1 MTPRVL
7 SKVMEAVENFMA
19 PGRVMLTERAAVTTA
34 KDSSGRPRNRRVTA
48 VAVVAFALLTLS
60 LSRQSAAQ
68 SQFTFTAERKQI
80 SIGSGLSYPAWTYN
94 GSVPGPLMRV
104 QQGDDVKI
112 TLINHTTDAHGI
124 YTHAA
129 QLNDESFAAP
139 LGVNQLSYRF
149 SAQVP
154 GVFDY
159 HCTAEPVLDHIAE
172 GMYGMMIVDPKNGW
186 PNGKANEVMLVQGEF
201 YGKPDAHGF
210 VRPDHSKMIEGQPD
224 FVVFNGRMSHYDVG
238 HPIPIKIGELV
249 RIFFIN
255 IGPNLFSDFHVVGA
269 LFSTVYRSGNPAD
282 ALHDLQSFEVG
293 PGDGAVFEFKVYHPG
308 TYMFMDHSMG
318 HAYKGAMGIF
328 RAAP

>member
-1 MTPRVL
+1 METVED
-7 SKVMEAVENFMA
+7 SMVAGCVMV
-19 PGRVMLTERAAVTTA
+19 TERSTLTGGKCSSHRRNHITIPLAVITL
-34 KDSSGRPRNRRVTA
+34 
-48 VAVVAFALLTLS
+48 ALLIPS
-60 LSRQSAAQ
+60 LSRPSTAG
-68 SQFTFTAERKQI
+68 SEFTFTAERNQI

-94 GSVPGPLMRV
+94 GTVPGPLMRV

-112 TLINHTTDAHGI
+112 SLINHTTDAHGI

-129 QLNDESFAAP
+129 QLNDENFAAP

-186 PNGKANEVMLVQGEF
+186 PDGKAREVMLVQGEF
-201 YGKPDAHGF
+201 YGTPDSHGL
-210 VRPDHSKMIEGQPD
+210 VRPDHSKMVEGQPD
-224 FVVFNGRMSHYDVG
+224 FVVFNGRMSRYDVN
-238 HPIPIKIGELV
+238 HPIPIKVGELV

-255 IGPNLFSDFHVVGA
+255 IGPNLFSDFHVIGA
-269 LFSTVYRSGNPAD
+269 LFGTVYRSGNPAD
-282 ALHDLQSFEVG
+282 VLHNIQTFEVG

-308 TYMFMDHSMG
+308 TYTFMDHAMG

-328 RAAP
+328 HATQ

>member
-1 MTPRVL
+1 MT
-7 SKVMEAVENFMA
+7 S
-19 PGRVMLTERAAVTTA
+19 GREMLTEPLAFTNSKHHNYTTI
-34 KDSSGRPRNRRVTA
+34 P
-48 VAVVAFALLTLS
+48 VAVVVVMLLVLCLS
-60 LSRQSAAQ
+60 HPAGAQ
-68 SQFTFTAERKQI
+68 SNFTFTAERNQI
-80 SIGSGLSYPAWTYN
+80 SIGLGLSYPAWTYN
-94 GSVPGPLMRV
+94 GTVPGPLMRV
-104 QQGDDVKI
+104 RQGNDVKI

-172 GMYGMMIVDPKNGW
+172 GMYGMMIVDPKQGW
-186 PNGKANEVMLVQGEF
+186 PNGEAHEVMLVQGEF
-201 YGKPDAHGF
+201 YGTPGVLGL
-210 VRPDHSKMIEGQPD
+210 VRPDHSKMVAGQPD
-224 FVVFNGRMSHYDVG
+224 FVVFNGRIGRYDVG
-238 HPIPIKIGELV
+238 HPIPIKVGELV

-282 ALHDLQSFEVG
+282 ALHDIQTFEVG
-293 PGDGAVFEFKVYHPG
+293 PGDGAVFELRVYHPG
-308 TYMFMDHSMG
+308 TYMFMDHAMG

-328 RAAP
+328 RAAQ

>member
-1 MTPRVL
+1 MALSRVIL
-7 SKVMEAVENFMA
+7 FERPTLTGTKYGS
-19 PGRVMLTERAAVTTA
+19 GRRRNYKAIAAAVA
-34 KDSSGRPRNRRVTA
+34 A
-48 VAVVAFALLTLS
+48 LALLMPS
-60 LSRQSAAQ
+60 LSHPLAAQ
-68 SQFTFTAERKQI
+68 SEFTFTAERKQI
-80 SIGSGLSYPAWTYN
+80 SIGSGLSYPAWTYS

-104 QQGDDVKI
+104 HQGDDVKI
-112 TLINHTTDAHGI
+112 TLVNHTTDAHGI

-139 LGVNQLSYRF
+139 LGVNQLTYRF

-186 PNGKANEVMLVQGEF
+186 PNGKAREVMLVQGEF
-201 YGKPDAHGF
+201 YGTPDAHGL
-210 VRPDHSKMIEGQPD
+210 VRPDHSKMVEGQPD
-224 FVVFNGRMSHYDVG
+224 FVVFNGRMSLYDVS
-238 HPIPIKIGELV
+238 HPIPIKVGELV

-269 LFSTVYRSGNPAD
+269 LFSTVYHSGNPAD
-282 ALHDLQSFEVG
+282 ALHDIQTFEVG
-293 PGDGAVFEFKVYHPG
+293 PGDGAVFEFRVYHPG
-308 TYMFMDHSMG
+308 SYMFMDHAMG

-328 RAAP
+328 RAAQ